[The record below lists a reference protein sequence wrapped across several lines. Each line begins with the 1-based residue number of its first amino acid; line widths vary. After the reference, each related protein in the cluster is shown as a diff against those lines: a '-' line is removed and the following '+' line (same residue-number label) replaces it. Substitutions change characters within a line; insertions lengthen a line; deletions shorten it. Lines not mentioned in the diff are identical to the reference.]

1 MDEKTIFSTLA
12 VFDWNIGYHHFP
24 IDPETTRQL
33 SSEDHKRVVCTVN
46 GQLVMHS
53 AMMPH
58 GDGSF
63 IMVSKNVRSKLGI
76 ELGDQVELNLKK
88 ETSEY
93 GMPMPESFEMVLAQ
107 DDLAFEHFKKLT
119 PGKQRSLIYIVKKL
133 KNIDKQITK
142 SLAIAAHLTE
152 MDGKLDFK
160 LLNEKIK
167 EFNNNHNPNLF

>member
-1 MDEKTIFSTLA
+1 MEEKTITSSLE

-24 IDPETTRQL
+24 VDPKTTKQL
-33 SSEDHKRVVCTVN
+33 SSEGHRRIVCTVN
-46 GQLVMHS
+46 NQVVMHC
-53 AMMPH
+53 ALMPQ
-58 GDGSF
+58 GEGSF
-63 IMVSKNVRSKLGI
+63 IMVSKKVRSELGI
-76 ELGDQVELNLKK
+76 VLGDNVELNLKK

-93 GMPMPESFEMVLAQ
+93 GMPMPESFEMVLIQ
-107 DDLAFEHFKKLT
+107 DEIALAHFKKLT

-152 MDGKLDFK
+152 MNGQLDFK

-167 EFNNNHNPNLF
+167 EYNNNTNLNIF